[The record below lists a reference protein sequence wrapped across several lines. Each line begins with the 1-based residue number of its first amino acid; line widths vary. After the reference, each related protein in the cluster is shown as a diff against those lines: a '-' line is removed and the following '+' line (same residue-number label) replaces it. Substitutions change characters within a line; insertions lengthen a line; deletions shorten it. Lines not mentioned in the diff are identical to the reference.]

1 MKLLG
6 VDNVFFEVADLE
18 KALSF
23 YEKLGF
29 KKKIAIPQ
37 LKAIL
42 FSIGEEEP
50 GLIIG
55 QKNTVSPS
63 KLWVEV
69 GSSEEIKTLCHSL
82 GMTGKDIQTTTGMT
96 FEVSDDSGNSIGFA
110 DYSKKPEL
118 ARSPQSI
125 PCIKAIVEDYADRVW
140 NKKDLS
146 AIDDYLDKAVI
157 IRSLFGD
164 YHGIEAMK
172 EVVLAWLKA
181 FPDLIVS
188 NIAEICENDTI
199 VLHWKA
205 NGTHRGEFKGRAPT
219 GKKVS
224 YAGVTIYRIQY
235 NKIVEYWA
243 YLDMQHLFDQMN

>member
-6 VDNVFFEVADLE
+6 IDNVFFEVADLE

-29 KKKIAIPQ
+29 KKKIDIPQ

-50 GLIIG
+50 GLIIC
-55 QKNTVSPS
+55 QKKTVSPS

-69 GSSEEIKTLCHSL
+69 ESAEEIKTLCHSL
-82 GMTGKDIQTTTGMT
+82 GIPGKDIQTITGVT
-96 FEVSDDSGNSIGFA
+96 FEVSDDAGNYIGFA
-110 DYSKKPEL
+110 DYSIKPEL

-125 PCIKAIVEDYADRVW
+125 PFIKAIAEDYADRIW

-146 AIDDYLDKAVI
+146 AIDDYLDKAVVI
-157 IRSLFGD
+157 HSLLGD

-172 EVVLAWLKA
+172 EVVRAWFKA

-188 NIAEICENDTI
+188 NIAEIGEKDTI

-205 NGTHRGEFKGRAPT
+205 QGTHRGEFKGRAPT

-224 YAGVTIYRIQY
+224 YAGVTIYRIQKH
-235 NKIVEYWA
+235 KIVEYWA
-243 YLDMQHLFDQMN
+243 YLDMQHLLGLL